1 MNKIRNYY
9 FLIVGIL
16 SVLFSVSHGWF
27 GETTVLPLI
36 ESSNL
41 DLTTRT
47 AVFYTWHMSTAENLI
62 FGIVFFIMAFYKDAS
77 KLRFTV
83 WMIISIVVIR
93 YAVFFCSTW
102 IKNKGGI
109 NDAIPELVILIIYV
123 VIMILGISNRK
134 LESGFLIRN
143 KK

>member
-41 DLTTRT
+41 DLSTRT
-47 AVFYTWHMSTAENLI
+47 AVFYTWHMSTAENFI
-62 FGIVFFIMAFYKDAS
+62 FGIVFFIMAFYKDVT
-77 KLRFTV
+77 KLKFTV
-83 WMIISIVVIR
+83 WLIVSIVVIR
-93 YAVFFCSTW
+93 YAVFFVSTW
-102 IKNKGGI
+102 IKNKSGI
-109 NDAIPELVILIIYV
+109 NEAIPELVILIIYV
-123 VIMILGISNRK
+123 VLILMGISRRK
-134 LESGFLIRN
+134 LKTVS
-143 KK
+143 

>member
-27 GETTVLPLI
+27 GETSVLPLI
-36 ESSNL
+36 ETSNL
-41 DLTTRT
+41 DISSRT

-62 FGIVFFIMAFYKDAS
+62 FGIAFFIMAFYKDAT

-83 WMIISIVVIR
+83 WMIVSIVVIR
-93 YAVFFCSTW
+93 YAVFFVSTW
-102 IKNKGGI
+102 IKNRSGI

-123 VIMILGISNRK
+123 VLMILGISKRK
-134 LESGFLIRN
+134 LKTVS
-143 KK
+143 

>member
-36 ESSNL
+36 DTSNL
-41 DLTTRT
+41 DLSTRT

-62 FGIVFFIMAFYKDAS
+62 FGIAFFIMAFYKDAT

-83 WMIISIVVIR
+83 WMIVSIVVIR
-93 YAVFFCSTW
+93 YAVFFVSTW
-102 IKNKGGI
+102 IKNKGGM
-109 NDAIPELVILIIYV
+109 NEAIPEVVILIIYV
-123 VIMILGISNRK
+123 VLMILGIRK
-134 LESGFLIRN
+134 RTLRTIS
-143 KK
+143 

>member
-41 DLTTRT
+41 DLSTRT
-47 AVFYTWHMSTAENLI
+47 AVFYTWHMSTAENFI
-62 FGIVFFIMAFYKDAS
+62 FGIVFFIMAFYKDVT
-77 KLRFTV
+77 KLKFTV
-83 WMIISIVVIR
+83 WLIVSIVVIR
-93 YAVFFCSTW
+93 YAVFFVSTW
-102 IKNKGGI
+102 IKNKSGI
-109 NDAIPELVILIIYV
+109 NEAIPELVILIIYV
-123 VIMILGISNRK
+123 VLILMGISRRK
-134 LESGFLIRN
+134 L
-143 KK
+143 KKVS

>member
-27 GETTVLPLI
+27 GETSVLPLI
-36 ESSNL
+36 ETSNL
-41 DLTTRT
+41 DISSRT
-47 AVFYTWHMSTAENLI
+47 AVFYTWHMSTAENFI
-62 FGIVFFIMAFYKDAS
+62 FGIVFFIMAFYKDAT
-77 KLRFTV
+77 KLKFTV

-93 YAVFFCSTW
+93 YAVFFVSTW
-102 IKNKGGI
+102 IKNRSGI

-123 VIMILGISNRK
+123 VLMILGISKRK
-134 LESGFLIRN
+134 LKTVS
-143 KK
+143 

>member
-27 GETTVLPLI
+27 GKTTVLPLI
-36 ESSNL
+36 DTSNL
-41 DLTTRT
+41 DLSTRT

-62 FGIVFFIMAFYKDAS
+62 FGIAFFIMAFYKDAT

-83 WMIISIVVIR
+83 WMIVSIVVIR
-93 YAVFFCSTW
+93 YAVFFVSTW
-102 IKNKGGI
+102 IKNKGGM
-109 NDAIPELVILIIYV
+109 NEAIPEVVILIIYV
-123 VIMILGISNRK
+123 VLMILGIGKRK
-134 LESGFLIRN
+134 LKTVS
-143 KK
+143 